1 MGEYKLMQFIT
12 LRRKY
17 YLPFA
22 QRRRKLV
29 RLGGFP
35 HRLAGPRAAPS
46 RRAGFDCLQPAVSLR
61 PPTAVGLVFC
71 LQPFRP
77 MPRILAIDYG
87 NKRVGL
93 AVTDPL
99 AMIASPLETI
109 HSKDLLAYVK
119 AYHLREPLRAV
130 VVGMPRTLLNEP
142 TDVTSAVVGLLRTL
156 RRELPELPIH
166 ELDERFTSRM
176 AHATM
181 LAGGLGQKARRD
193 KATVDRISA
202 TIILQSFLESPLMR
216 EV

>member
-1 MGEYKLMQFIT
+1 MV
-12 LRRKY
+12 
-17 YLPFA
+17 A
-22 QRRRKLV
+22 A
-29 RLGGFP
+29 
-35 HRLAGPRAAPS
+35 LAYQQPSAAPA
-46 RRAGFDCLQPAVSLR
+46 RQPGPCPYLCACRAGCPAVL
-61 PPTAVGLVFC
+61 L
-71 LQPFRP
+71 LLL

-99 AMIASPLETI
+99 GLIATPLDTI
-109 HSKDLLAYVK
+109 HSQDLLAYVL
-119 AYHLREPLRAV
+119 AYHRREPLRAI

-142 TDVTSAVVGLLRTL
+142 TDVTSAVVGLLRRL

-176 AHATM
+176 AHAAM

-193 KATVDRISA
+193 KATVDRVSA
-202 TIILQSFLESPLMR
+202 TLILQSFLESPLMR

>member
-1 MGEYKLMQFIT
+1 M
-12 LRRKY
+12 RRNLSLYSENNNAASLSTHEGPSNPGFFHPSLKAGNY
-17 YLPFA
+17 GGGRWPDWLPATGRIFVA
-22 QRRRKLV
+22 
-29 RLGGFP
+29 
-35 HRLAGPRAAPS
+35 AGACRC
-46 RRAGFDCLQPAVSLR
+46 RVFL
-61 PPTAVGLVFC
+61 TAFL
-71 LQPFRP
+71 L

-87 NKRVGL
+87 TKRVGL
-93 AVTDPL
+93 AATDPL
-99 AMIASPLETI
+99 GLIASPLETI

-119 AYHLREPLRAV
+119 AYHLREPLRAI